1 MHKLIPISVGFLV
14 LAGLL
19 LTLPIDA
26 SGDLVDELSKIIDNA
41 PYPREGK
48 SLACLLYD
56 TGGSGGISTFYCKD
70 SSNRANMEY
79 LIGLGKFCV
88 YSIDIRDQDS
98 GPAYWSYKL
107 LYNKQAA
114 GYLKTNELKSSL
126 PVCP

>member
-1 MHKLIPISVGFLV
+1 MLS
-14 LAGLL
+14 GLL
-19 LTLPIDA
+19 PTLSIAA
-26 SGDLVDELSKIIDNA
+26 SGDVVDELKKIIDNA
-41 PYPREGK
+41 PYPKEGK
-48 SLACLLYD
+48 DLGCLLYD
-56 TGGSGGISTFYCKD
+56 GGGSGGISTFYCKD

-88 YSIDIRDQDS
+88 SSIDVRDQDS

-114 GYLKTNELKSSL
+114 GYLKTNELKSPL